1 MKDCVSG
8 YLRASNVLTG
18 PKHCWNLPAVL
29 LCNCFI
35 TLGDIELENIPLNKI
50 SNLRMF
56 VNSLNVDDK
65 YFCYKRERFS
75 QAVHMQLS
83 KKPNIFYQIFIAFL
97 ECTSNFQQ
105 IEKKDEPQSST
116 NSKIIDSE
124 KGWVFKSLK
133 DCASG
138 HPSAVHVSTSDKHW
152 HHCYPVLSSVSNIL
166 DWKVSLLV
174 ISEMLKVFVDAMTS
188 NSKYSCYKM
197 DKLPQSIQ
205 IQLSKKNKYLLSI
218 FYCSSTI

>member
-1 MKDCVSG
+1 MLMTSIFVIKEKGSRKQFICN
-8 YLRASNVLTG
+8 YLKNQTSFI
-18 PKHCWNLPAVL
+18 KFL
-29 LCNCFI
+29 LHF
-35 TLGDIELENIPLNKI
+35 L
-50 SNLRMF
+50 S
-56 VNSLNVDDK
+56 
-65 YFCYKRERFS
+65 
-75 QAVHMQLS
+75 VH
-83 KKPNIFYQIFIAFL
+83 QIFNRL
-97 ECTSNFQQ
+97 K
-105 IEKKDEPQSST
+105 KKDEPQSST

-152 HHCYPVLSSVSNIL
+152 HHCYPVPSSVSNIL